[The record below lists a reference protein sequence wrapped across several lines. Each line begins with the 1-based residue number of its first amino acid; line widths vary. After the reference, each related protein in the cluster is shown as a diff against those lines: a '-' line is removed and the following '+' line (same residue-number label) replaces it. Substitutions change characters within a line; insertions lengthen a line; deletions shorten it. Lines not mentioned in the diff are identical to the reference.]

1 MPLDLAAIDV
11 RELHGEPRA
20 IYLELCRRRGGEL
33 GKTAEALIAAD
44 RRWQE
49 HPLARFRAWAPHCH
63 ACPAVEMAPCGVDF
77 RCPRCGVVEQRTSQR
92 AALHT
97 LRPSVD
103 TLVVRGGNRSGKTR
117 LGAAICVAMALG
129 RNDPSVKEWARI
141 NRADLSRIQEGPGR
155 VWAVSL
161 TWDTAME
168 FMRPA
173 IEGYLPPGCVGKNW
187 TQKGQATMTL
197 PGGGVI
203 VNKVVEQGRDAFQGA
218 KIHGLWWDEEPRDD
232 GVVKEGRLRLADHHG
247 LEVFTLTPLSGW
259 TPLMRSLVGWEDR
272 GEAPPA
278 DEAHPPPLDGEDNPH
293 VPASYLRKLI
303 GTGFDAA
310 SRKKGAITEAEGR
323 VHPGFRREIH
333 VVRSFPIPTDWRRFT
348 AIDFGVRDPFVHLWG
363 ALAPD
368 DVLHVYRERYQPE
381 RTTLDHAQAIHEAEL
396 CPSCWPGGET
406 PAVVGSPDWW
416 TWLIAGAQGQA
427 MGPDGVTI
435 CQDCKGTGRR
445 EYVEMRWADP
455 EDTNS
460 IATLHR
466 QYDIRCMPAVKAR
479 RAGYDAVERRLAL
492 DAERR
497 PHIVIHDCCPNAIRE
512 MTGLQWAP
520 QTSADEM
527 KVKGDDHAW
536 DTIRYLCLGL
546 ERAGVT
552 RSLPS

>member
-1 MPLDLAAIDV
+1 
-11 RELHGEPRA
+11 
-20 IYLELCRRRGGEL
+20 
-33 GKTAEALIAAD
+33 
-44 RRWQE
+44 
-49 HPLARFRAWAPHCH
+49 
-63 ACPAVEMAPCGVDF
+63 
-77 RCPRCGVVEQRTSQR
+77 
-92 AALHT
+92 
-97 LRPSVD
+97 
-103 TLVVRGGNRSGKTR
+103 
-117 LGAAICVAMALG
+117 MALG
-129 RNDPSVKEWARI
+129 RNDPAVKEWARI

-197 PGGGVI
+197 PNGGVI

-259 TPLMRSLVGWEDR
+259 TPLMRSLVGWEDK

-348 AIDFGVRDPFVHLWG
+348 AIDFGVRDPFVHTWG

-368 DVLHVYRERYQPE
+368 DVLHIYRERYQPE

>member
-49 HPLARFRAWAPHCH
+49 HPLARFRAWAPHCR
-63 ACPAVEMAPCGVDF
+63 ACPGVEMEPLGADH
-77 RCPRCGVVEQRTSQR
+77 RCPRCRVVEQRTSQR
-92 AALHT
+92 AVLHSIA
-97 LRPSVD
+97 PDID
-103 TLVVRGGNRSGKTR
+103 TIMVIGSNRSGKSEIGGG
-117 LGAAICVAMALG
+117 LAVAVAAGSA
-129 RNDPSVKEWARI
+129 DPMVKEWARI
-141 NRADLSRIQEGPGR
+141 NRADLSRIQPAPGI
-155 VWAVSL
+155 VWAVSP
-161 TWDTAME
+161 TWDTAMDIL
-168 FMRPA
+168 RPK
-173 IEGYLPPGCVGKNW
+173 IEKYLPPGCSFKGW
-187 TQKGQATMTL
+187 TQKGQGYVTL
-197 PGGGVI
+197 PRGGVI
-203 VNKVVEQGRDAFQGA
+203 VSKVVEQGRKTFQGTA
-218 KIHGLWWDEEPRDD
+218 IDGLWWDEEPCDD
-232 GVVKEGRLRLADHHG
+232 EVVKEAGMRLTDRNG
-247 LEVFTLTPLSGW
+247 LEWYTMTPLLGW
-259 TPLMRSLVGWEDR
+259 TPLMKEKLGYKQS
-272 GEAPPA
+272 GEK
-278 DEAHPPPLDGEDNPH
+278 PPPRQANPPNIYGEDNPF
-293 VPASYLRKLI
+293 VPREVLI
-303 GTGFDAA
+303 RRAGTGFDRA
-310 SRKKGAITEAEGR
+310 SRLYGEITEAQGR
-323 VHPGFRREIH
+323 VHPSFRRDVH
-333 VVRSFPIPTDWRRFT
+333 VIPSFPIPIDWRRFT

-368 DVLHVYRERYQPE
+368 DVLHIYRERYQPE

-396 CPSCWPGGET
+396 CPTCWPGGET

-416 TWLIAGAQGQA
+416 TWMIAGAQGQA
-427 MGPDGVTI
+427 KGPDGVTI

-445 EYVEMRWADP
+445 EYIEMRWADP

-536 DTIRYLCLGL
+536 DTVRYFCLGL